1 MSSERYREEVT
12 VPSTSSKV
20 AVVTGASGGI
30 GSAVVAE
37 LVRIGMHVHALALPD
52 QHLDSL
58 ALIEGVTTHP
68 IDVRDTLALAE
79 ILSGINADLL
89 VNNAGII
96 GELTSFQSYS
106 SKTADALIDINFK
119 SAVHATLA
127 LLPGMVARDQGH
139 VLFTGSIAATRPT
152 ANTAVYSATK
162 AALHAFADGL
172 RMDLFGTSVRV
183 TVLAPGRVQT
193 HLYDDAL
200 GGHDRAIDRLYSGAA
215 ALQPA
220 DIAQLVG
227 LTVSLPTHID
237 VTRLEVV
244 PTAQVYGGSQ
254 I

>member
-1 MSSERYREEVT
+1 MR
-12 VPSTSSKV
+12 SKT

-37 LVRIGMHVHALALPD
+37 LVRLGMNVHALALPD
-52 QHLDSL
+52 DQLAALGSLD
-58 ALIEGVTTHP
+58 GVTAHG
-68 IDVRDTLALAE
+68 IDVRDTAALAAIVSALE
-79 ILSGINADLL
+79 ADVL

-96 GELTSFQSYS
+96 GELTTFQNYNPA
-106 SKTADALIDINFK
+106 TADALIDINFK
-119 SAVHATLA
+119 SAVQATLA
-127 LLPGMVARDQGH
+127 VLPGMVARNRGH
-139 VLFTGSIAATRPT
+139 LVFTGSIAATRPT

-193 HLYDDAL
+193 HLYDEAL
-200 GGHDRAIDRLYSGAA
+200 GGHDEAVNRLYRGATA
-215 ALQPA
+215 IQPS

-227 LTVSLPTHID
+227 MALSLPAHVD